1 MKIWKIPVSWSVCS
15 VIDIEADTLAEAIEI
30 AKDEAGIIPLPDE
43 SSYVDGSWE
52 LSMDEQE
59 EIRVL
64 YNQNQT
70 DDVPSG
76 NFSEV

>member
-1 MKIWKIPVSWSVCS
+1 MKIWRIPVSWSVSS

-43 SSYVDGSWE
+43 SSYVDGSWG
-52 LSMDEQE
+52 LSMDEKE
-59 EIRVL
+59 EVRTL

-70 DDVPSG
+70 DDIPSG
-76 NFSEV
+76 NISEV